1 MVCRGGRPASCKARD
16 VTTMLTIGSILLRL
30 RSGRRSLMALTLI
43 AGSCLVVLIGALR
56 AHPGSVGKRLS
67 DTERTE
73 VGTILAAHEP
83 AWHQKAATD
92 FPGDPWSQED
102 DFARSEYNQAR
113 NEAAQRAAHVGDAL
127 RAADES
133 LRAQSTGRRVG
144 VSPCKPR
151 PFYD

>member
-1 MVCRGGRPASCKARD
+1 
-16 VTTMLTIGSILLRL
+16 MLTIGSILLRL
-30 RSGRRSLMALTLI
+30 RSGRRSLIAVTLI
-43 AGSCLVVLIGALR
+43 AGSCLVVVIGALR
-56 AHPGSVGKRLS
+56 APPASFAKRLS
-67 DTERTE
+67 DEERAE
-73 VGTILAAHEP
+73 VGRILAAQEP
-83 AWHQKAATD
+83 AWHQQATKD

-102 DFARSEYNQAR
+102 DFARAEYNQAR
-113 NEAAQRAAHVGDAL
+113 SEAVRRAAHVGDAL